1 MQLERDKINY
11 LTCGVFN
18 SNSWG
23 TPMAYRIYLDK
34 IECDSSGN
42 YFSKRFTKEGYQ
54 FYGEKEIKTSNDD
67 LTKIVEIFNKIP
79 KNCFT
84 LPLPFPNTPG
94 NKDENTIYIQIVLID
109 GTSAEFKID
118 EYDDRDLRIDNDI
131 LIFKNEIKNTIKLIE
146 TKSNE

>member
-1 MQLERDKINY
+1 MQLERDKIHY

-23 TPMAYRIYLDK
+23 IPMTYRIYLDK
-34 IECDSSGN
+34 IECDSTGN

-67 LTKIVEIFNKIP
+67 LTEIVEIFNKIP

-84 LPLPFPNTPG
+84 MPLPFPNTPG

-118 EYDDRDLRIDNDI
+118 EYDNRELRIDNDI
-131 LIFKNEIKNTIKLIE
+131 LIFKDEI
-146 TKSNE
+146 